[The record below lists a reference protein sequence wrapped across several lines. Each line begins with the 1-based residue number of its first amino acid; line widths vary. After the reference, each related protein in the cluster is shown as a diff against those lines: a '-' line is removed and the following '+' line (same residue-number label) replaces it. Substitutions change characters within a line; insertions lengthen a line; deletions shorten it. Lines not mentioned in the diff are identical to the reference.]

1 MKAGM
6 KKLAAA
12 LAVVCIGL
20 ASANALAED
29 ANPKRGRVYFKM
41 VCTVCHMTQAGKA
54 IPPSSYT
61 MAEWGAY
68 VDADKHDKTGASNAS
83 VKYYTSQEYRKSV
96 ADSNKAAA
104 KFLDVP
110 DAQMLAD
117 VRAFVI
123 SGAKDSD
130 TPASCE

>member
-1 MKAGM
+1 MRAGM
-6 KKLAAA
+6 KKLALA
-12 LAVVCIGL
+12 LTLVCIGM

-29 ANPKRGRVYFKM
+29 ANPKRGKVYFKM

-54 IPPSSYT
+54 FPPAGMT
-61 MAEWGAY
+61 MAEWGSY
-68 VDADKHDKTGASNAS
+68 IDADKHDKTAATNAS
-83 VKYYTSQEYRKSV
+83 VKYYISQEYRKSV

-104 KFLDVP
+104 KFVDV
-110 DAQMLAD
+110 ANEQLLAD
-117 VRAFVI
+117 VRAFLI

>member
-1 MKAGM
+1 
-6 KKLAAA
+6 
-12 LAVVCIGL
+12 
-20 ASANALAED
+20 
-29 ANPKRGRVYFKM
+29 M

-54 IPPSSYT
+54 FPPSGMT

-68 VDADKHDKTGASNAS
+68 MDADKHDKTGKSNAS

-104 KFLDVP
+104 KFVDVP
-110 DAQMLAD
+110 DDQLFAD

>member
-1 MKAGM
+1 MKSRVKTM
-6 KKLAAA
+6 AAA
-12 LAVVCIGL
+12 LTLICMGMM
-20 ASANALAED
+20 SANVFSED

-61 MAEWGAY
+61 MAEWGSY
-68 VDADKHDKTGASNAS
+68 IDADKHDLTGVSNPS
-83 VKYYTSQEYRKSV
+83 VKYYTSQEYRKSI

-104 KFLDVP
+104 KFLEES
-110 DAQMLAD
+110 DAQMIAD
-117 VRAFVI
+117 VRAFLI